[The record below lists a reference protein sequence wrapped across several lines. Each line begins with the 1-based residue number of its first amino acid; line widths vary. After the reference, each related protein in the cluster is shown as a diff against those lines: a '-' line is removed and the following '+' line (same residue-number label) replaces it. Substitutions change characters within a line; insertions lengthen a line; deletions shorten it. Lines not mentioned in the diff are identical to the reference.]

1 LEYFSV
7 FVFLTELIM
16 AADQDFGNLL
26 VGKGVTISG
35 VFHVP
40 GEAFVD
46 GRAEGQLTA
55 ETINVTP
62 NGVVT
67 GNAVANHVKVAGLME
82 KSITAKTSLL
92 VESTGTVKGTIAYA
106 DLEIRKGGELEGSI
120 VILDGKS

>member
-1 LEYFSV
+1 
-7 FVFLTELIM
+7 
-16 AADQDFGNLL
+16 
-26 VGKGVTISG
+26 
-35 VFHVP
+35 
-40 GEAFVD
+40 
-46 GRAEGQLTA
+46 
-55 ETINVTP
+55 
-62 NGVVT
+62 VVT